1 MPNDFFLAAIRFT
14 FLDIGTWHQMMN
26 NFSAFDRIIKFQFVL
41 QIYRTFDTRSAAEE
55 EIPICSER
63 REVKDEL
70 NVQWSSMVATRRRSN
85 PKGLEEAEFDYVQ

>member
-14 FLDIGTWHQMMN
+14 FLDIGTWHQVMN

-41 QIYRTFDTRSAAEE
+41 QMYRTFDTQSAEE

-63 REVKDEL
+63 LEEREL